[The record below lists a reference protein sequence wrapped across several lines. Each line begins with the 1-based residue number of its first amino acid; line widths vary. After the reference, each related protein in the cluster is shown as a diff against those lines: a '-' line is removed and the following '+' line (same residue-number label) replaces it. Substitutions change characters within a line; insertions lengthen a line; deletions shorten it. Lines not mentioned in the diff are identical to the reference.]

1 MSNFS
6 DNLPVF
12 YAYGVFF
19 ICRFADGF
27 VLPVQR
33 ASFTR
38 YFTLAF
44 FFDYNFNFYVSPIQI
59 KYISGR
65 AWHCSLF
72 FFYFCVNKLFRTKFL
87 RFNLLFLCK

>member
-59 KYISGR
+59 KYILVEHGIVL
-65 AWHCSLF
+65 CF
-72 FFYFCVNKLFRTKFL
+72 FFIFV
-87 RFNLLFLCK
+87 

>member
-6 DNLPVF
+6 ENLPVC

-19 ICRFADGF
+19 ICSFADGF
-27 VLPVQR
+27 VLFVQR

-38 YFTLAF
+38 YFTLGF

-65 AWHCSLF
+65 AWHCSLLF
-72 FFYFCVNKLFRTKFL
+72 FFIFV
-87 RFNLLFLCK
+87 